1 MEVLVNTVTV
11 STKFQVVI
19 PEKLRKE
26 MGIRPGQRF
35 EVLEYEGC
43 LEFVPIKDVRSLR
56 GSLKGLNT
64 RAVREK
70 VDRL

>member
-1 MEVLVNTVTV
+1 MLVNTVTV

-56 GSLKGLNT
+56 GPLKGLNT

>member
-1 MEVLVNTVTV
+1 MNTVTV